1 MGLLVYP
8 YCLVNTLLVTC
19 DCDTVWG
26 LIGGYYAVWS
36 PQSLGLIERQ
46 RQRILCAL
54 LTGPLTDE
62 GH

>member
-1 MGLLVYP
+1 MTVFYDCICIEMGLLVYP

-36 PQSLGLIERQ
+36 PQS
-46 RQRILCAL
+46 
-54 LTGPLTDE
+54 
-62 GH
+62 